1 MLQVWLSSFYRKERD
16 FQRSCVSYATE
27 AKKQLEVKSSP
38 TVFRLHHQ
46 AAITATPWDLV
57 PGLTYGLFLHTSWA
71 LTMNQ
76 TQGQELRFKNQ
87 REEKEVFPRS
97 S

>member
-1 MLQVWLSSFYRKERD
+1 M
-16 FQRSCVSYATE
+16 SYATE

-38 TVFRLHHQ
+38 TVFHLHHQ
-46 AAITATPWDLV
+46 AAITAIHWDLV
-57 PGLTYGLFLHTSWA
+57 PGLTYGFFLQTSWA

-76 TQGQELRFKNQ
+76 TQGQELRLKNQ
-87 REEKEVFPRS
+87 REEKEVLPRS